1 MCANG
6 LLLFDYP
13 SHVNLKKKGVTMEY
27 LPEEVKE
34 IFERYLLKLTSENVT
49 IMLARLVLAVATQEE
64 GLPI

>member
-1 MCANG
+1 
-6 LLLFDYP
+6 
-13 SHVNLKKKGVTMEY
+13 MEY

-34 IFERYLLKLTSENVT
+34 IFERYLLKLTPENVT